1 SAAANQIVKRLEET
15 RPARLWLQLRRGQR
29 GIRSPQ
35 ELEPERH
42 DARLGGLGLRQTARH
57 GAADGHR
64 RRAFV
69 ETEKAAREVGHGVEG
84 EQAPVGASAG
94 IVKRHTAGALGELVT
109 QAALPGARLRGDQ
122 NDLRSTRLRLAERL
136 LEQGQLA
143 RTAHEA
149 RKAAG
154 ARALEATPDRT
165 GAPQVEYP
173 HGSARALEA
182 LLPPIEEIEEARDQ
196 PSGLLGHADTARR
209 GQLLHSG
216 GEPDHVAL
224 RGVVHAQVVAYSPD
238 HD

>member
-1 SAAANQIVKRLEET
+1 M
-15 RPARLWLQLRRGQR
+15 
-29 GIRSPQ
+29 
-35 ELEPERH
+35 
-42 DARLGGLGLRQTARH
+42 
-57 GAADGHR
+57 
-64 RRAFV
+64 
-69 ETEKAAREVGHGVEG
+69 
-84 EQAPVGASAG
+84 GASAR
-94 IVKRHTAGALGELVT
+94 IVERHTAGALGELVT
-109 QAALPGARLRGDQ
+109 QAALPGARLRGDE

-143 RTAHEA
+143 LTAHEA

-238 HD
+238 HDLARVEAHPDREVEPALAS